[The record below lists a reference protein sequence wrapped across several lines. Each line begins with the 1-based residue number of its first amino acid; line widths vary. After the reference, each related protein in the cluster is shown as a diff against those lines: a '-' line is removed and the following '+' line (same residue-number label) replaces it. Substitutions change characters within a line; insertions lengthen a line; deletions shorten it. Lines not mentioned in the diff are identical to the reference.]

1 MFRTFVDIGVIR
13 WFLVDAKLDA
23 WMEYTGLGVCLLVCL
38 IVPYL
43 LGQLNFAI
51 ILSKKQF
58 GVDIRNYGSGN
69 GGTTNM
75 LRTFGKRSAVI
86 TLAGDM
92 GKAVAACLIGYI
104 FLGRLGAFIAG
115 LFCILGHTM
124 PIKYKFKG
132 GKGVACV
139 AAVILMTDLGNA
151 WYLPITFFV
160 LLTLFAIIALGLKFV
175 SLASVMCMLIYPLM
189 MHEMEMLIQ
198 SSVGVVLTESGIYTI
213 VALMMAIL
221 IVFMHREN
229 IKRLLNGTES
239 KLDLKGKKKTLYAE
253 TAEQNLPDEGI
264 DNGEEAAEEPQKPKK
279 PLDPDRPNP
288 NTSKKKQK
296 RNKK

>member
-1 MFRTFVDIGVIR
+1 MFRTFVDIGVVR
-13 WFLVDAKLDA
+13 WFLVDAKLEP
-23 WMEYTGLGVCLLVCL
+23 WMEYTGLGICLLVCL

-75 LRTFGKRSAVI
+75 LRTFGKKSAII
-86 TLAGDM
+86 TLGGDM
-92 GKAVAACLIGYI
+92 GKAVVACLVGYI

-160 LLTLFAIIALGLKFV
+160 MLTMFALIALGLKFV
-175 SLASVMCMLIYPLM
+175 SLASVMCMLVYPLM

-213 VALMMAIL
+213 IALMMALL

-253 TAEQNLPDEGI
+253 SVEENATQKTTEAEDEI
-264 DNGEEAAEEPQKPKK
+264 AEEPTKAKRSPN
-279 PLDPDRPNP
+279 PDRPNP

>member
-1 MFRTFVDIGVIR
+1 
-13 WFLVDAKLDA
+13 
-23 WMEYTGLGVCLLVCL
+23 
-38 IVPYL
+38 
-43 LGQLNFAI
+43 
-51 ILSKKQF
+51 
-58 GVDIRNYGSGN
+58 
-69 GGTTNM
+69 M
-75 LRTFGKRSAVI
+75 LRTFGKKSAII
-86 TLAGDM
+86 TLGGDM
-92 GKAVAACLIGYI
+92 GKAVVACLVGYI

-160 LLTLFAIIALGLKFV
+160 MLTMFALIALGLKFV
-175 SLASVMCMLIYPLM
+175 SLASVMCMLVYPLM

-213 VALMMAIL
+213 IALMMALL

-239 KLDLKGKKKTLYAE
+239 KLDLKGKKTLYAE
-253 TAEQNLPDEGI
+253 SVEENATQKTTETEDEI
-264 DNGEEAAEEPQKPKK
+264 AEEPTKAKK
-279 PLDPDRPNP
+279 SPNPDRPNP

>member
-1 MFRTFVDIGVIR
+1 MFRTFVMFGPFRYLLDSLSMPEG
-13 WFLVDAKLDA
+13 AKVAALA
-23 WMEYTGLGVCLLVCL
+23 AAFVVCM

-51 ILSKKQF
+51 IISKKKF
-58 GVDIRNYGSGN
+58 GVDVRDYGSGN

-75 LRTFGKRSAVI
+75 LRTFGKKSAVV
-86 TLAGDM
+86 TLVGDM
-92 GKAVAACLIGYI
+92 GKAIVSCLIGYLL
-104 FLGRLGAFIAG
+104 LGRLGAFLAG

-132 GKGVACV
+132 GKGVACA

-151 WYLPITFFV
+151 WFV
-160 LLTLFAIIALGLKFV
+160 PFIFLILLFVFAVIAVGLKYV
-175 SLASVMCMLIYPLM
+175 SLASVMCMLIYPLFLYEVEQLFFDAYKRADGTVIVNK
-189 MHEMEMLIQ
+189 EMGL
-198 SSVGVVLTESGIYTI
+198 YI
-213 VALMMAIL
+213 VCAFLMAAI

-229 IKRLLNGTES
+229 IKRLWRGQES
-239 KLDLKGKKKTLYAE
+239 KLDLSKKKKPIFEAE
-253 TAEQNLPDEGI
+253 A
-264 DNGEEAAEEPQKPKK
+264 EEATEPAAERSEK
-279 PLDPDRPNP
+279 PNP

>member
-1 MFRTFVDIGVIR
+1 MFGPFRYLLDSLSMPEGAKVAALAAAFV
-13 WFLVDAKLDA
+13 
-23 WMEYTGLGVCLLVCL
+23 VCM

-51 ILSKKQF
+51 IISKKKF
-58 GVDIRNYGSGN
+58 GVDVRDYGSGN

-75 LRTFGKRSAVI
+75 LRTFGKKSAVV
-86 TLAGDM
+86 TLVGDM
-92 GKAVAACLIGYI
+92 GKAIVSCLIGYLL
-104 FLGRLGAFIAG
+104 LGRLGAFLAG

-132 GKGVACV
+132 GKGVACA

-151 WYLPITFFV
+151 WFV
-160 LLTLFAIIALGLKFV
+160 PFIFLILLFVFAVIAVGLKYV
-175 SLASVMCMLIYPLM
+175 SLASVMCMLIYPLFLYEVEQLFFDAYKRADGTVIVNK
-189 MHEMEMLIQ
+189 EMGL
-198 SSVGVVLTESGIYTI
+198 YI
-213 VALMMAIL
+213 VCAFLMAAI

-229 IKRLLNGTES
+229 IKRLWRGQES
-239 KLDLKGKKKTLYAE
+239 KLDLSKKKKPIFEAE
-253 TAEQNLPDEGI
+253 A
-264 DNGEEAAEEPQKPKK
+264 EEATEPAAERSEK
-279 PLDPDRPNP
+279 PNP

>member
-1 MFRTFVDIGVIR
+1 
-13 WFLVDAKLDA
+13 
-23 WMEYTGLGVCLLVCL
+23 
-38 IVPYL
+38 
-43 LGQLNFAI
+43 
-51 ILSKKQF
+51 
-58 GVDIRNYGSGN
+58 
-69 GGTTNM
+69 
-75 LRTFGKRSAVI
+75 
-86 TLAGDM
+86 
-92 GKAVAACLIGYI
+92 
-104 FLGRLGAFIAG
+104 
-115 LFCILGHTM
+115 M

-151 WYLPITFFV
+151 WHLPITFFV
-160 LLTLFAIIALGLKFV
+160 MLTMFALIALGLKFV
-175 SLASVMCMLIYPLM
+175 SLASVMCMLVYPLM

-213 VALMMAIL
+213 IALMMALL

-253 TAEQNLPDEGI
+253 SVEENATQKTTEAEDEI
-264 DNGEEAAEEPQKPKK
+264 AEEPTKAKRSPN
-279 PLDPDRPNP
+279 PDRPNP

>member
-1 MFRTFVDIGVIR
+1 MFGPFRYLLDSLSMPEGAKVAALAAAFV
-13 WFLVDAKLDA
+13 
-23 WMEYTGLGVCLLVCL
+23 VCM

-51 ILSKKQF
+51 IISKKKF
-58 GVDIRNYGSGN
+58 GVDVRDYGSGN

-75 LRTFGKRSAVI
+75 LRTFGKKSAVV
-86 TLAGDM
+86 TLVGDM
-92 GKAVAACLIGYI
+92 GKAIVSCLIGYLL
-104 FLGRLGAFIAG
+104 LGRLGAFLAG

-132 GKGVACV
+132 GKGVACA

-151 WYLPITFFV
+151 WFV
-160 LLTLFAIIALGLKFV
+160 PFIFLILLFVFAVIAVGLKYV
-175 SLASVMCMLIYPLM
+175 SLASVMCMLIYPLFLYEVEQLFFDAYKRADGTVIVNK
-189 MHEMEMLIQ
+189 EMGL
-198 SSVGVVLTESGIYTI
+198 YI
-213 VALMMAIL
+213 VCAFLMAAL

-229 IKRLLNGTES
+229 IKRLWRGQES
-239 KLDLKGKKKTLYAE
+239 KLDLSKKKKPIFEAE
-253 TAEQNLPDEGI
+253 A
-264 DNGEEAAEEPQKPKK
+264 EEATEPAAERSEK
-279 PLDPDRPNP
+279 PNP

>member
-1 MFRTFVDIGVIR
+1 MFRN
-13 WFLVDAKLDA
+13 LVMFGPLRYLMSLHSVSGGIETAILA
-23 WMEYTGLGVCLLVCL
+23 AAFIVCMV
-38 IVPYL
+38 VPYL

-51 ILSKKQF
+51 IISKKKF
-58 GVDIRNYGSGN
+58 GADVRDYGSGN

-75 LRTFGKRSAVI
+75 LRTFGKKSAII

-92 GKAVAACLIGYI
+92 GKAIISCLIGYLL
-104 FLGRLGAFIAG
+104 LGRLGAFLAG
-115 LFCILGHTM
+115 LFCILGHTF

-151 WYLPITFFV
+151 WYIPFIFLV
-160 LLTLFAIIALGLKFV
+160 LLLIFAVIALGLKYV
-175 SLASVMCMLIYPLM
+175 SLASVMCMLIYPLFLY
-189 MHEMEMLIQ
+189 EVEKLFLDK
-198 SSVGVVLTESGIYTI
+198 VTRPDGTI
-213 VALMMAIL
+213 VVNKEVGLYVLLAFLMAAI

-229 IKRLLNGTES
+229 IKRLWQGKES
-239 KLDLKGKKKTLYAE
+239 KLDLSKKSKPIFDESAPESPDPEVSETHAE
-253 TAEQNLPDEGI
+253 HVERSA
-264 DNGEEAAEEPQKPKK
+264 K
-279 PLDPDRPNP
+279 PNP

>member
-1 MFRTFVDIGVIR
+1 MFRTFVDIGVVR
-13 WFLVDAKLDA
+13 WFLVDAKLEP
-23 WMEYTGLGVCLLVCL
+23 WMEYTGLGICLLVCL

-75 LRTFGKRSAVI
+75 LRTFGKKSAII
-86 TLAGDM
+86 TLGGDM
-92 GKAVAACLIGYI
+92 GKAVVACLVGYI

-151 WYLPITFFV
+151 WHLPITFFV
-160 LLTLFAIIALGLKFV
+160 MLTMFALIALGLKFV
-175 SLASVMCMLIYPLM
+175 SLASVMCMLVYPLM

-213 VALMMAIL
+213 IALMMALL

-239 KLDLKGKKKTLYAE
+239 KLDLSGKQKTLYAE
-253 TAEQNLPDEGI
+253 SVEENATQKTTEAEDEI
-264 DNGEEAAEEPQKPKK
+264 AEEPTKAKRSPN
-279 PLDPDRPNP
+279 PDRPNP

>member
-1 MFRTFVDIGVIR
+1 MFRTFVDIGVVR
-13 WFLVDAKLDA
+13 WFLVDAKLEP
-23 WMEYTGLGVCLLVCL
+23 WMEYTGLGICLLVCL

-75 LRTFGKRSAVI
+75 LRTFGKKSAII
-86 TLAGDM
+86 TLGGDM
-92 GKAVAACLIGYI
+92 GKAVVACLVGYI

-151 WYLPITFFV
+151 WHLPITFSV
-160 LLTLFAIIALGLKFV
+160 MLTMFALIALGLKFV
-175 SLASVMCMLIYPLM
+175 SLASVMCMLVYPLM

-213 VALMMAIL
+213 IALMMALL

-253 TAEQNLPDEGI
+253 SVEENATQKTTEAEDEI
-264 DNGEEAAEEPQKPKK
+264 AEEPTKAKRSPN
-279 PLDPDRPNP
+279 PDRPNP

>member
-1 MFRTFVDIGVIR
+1 MFRTFVDIGIVR
-13 WFLVDAKLDA
+13 WFLNEAKLEP
-23 WMEYTGLGVCLLVCL
+23 WMEYTVLGVSFLICL

-75 LRTFGKRSAVI
+75 LRTFGKKSALI
-86 TLAGDM
+86 TLAGDV
-92 GKAVAACLIGYI
+92 GKAVVACLVGYI

-124 PIKYKFKG
+124 PIKYKFRG

-151 WYLPITFFV
+151 WYLPITFFAM
-160 LLTLFAIIALGLKFV
+160 LTMFALIALGLKFV
-175 SLASVMCMLIYPLM
+175 SLASVMCMLVYPLM
-189 MHEMEMLIQ
+189 MHEMEMIIQ

-213 VALMMAIL
+213 VALLMAIL

-229 IKRLLNGTES
+229 IKRLLSGTES

-253 TAEQNLPDEGI
+253 TAEQAPF
-264 DNGEEAAEEPQKPKK
+264 EESEDTDTDTAEEPQPQKK
-279 PLDPDRPNP
+279 PIDPNRPNP
-288 NTSKKKQK
+288 NTSRKKQK

>member
-1 MFRTFVDIGVIR
+1 MFRTFVDIGVVR
-13 WFLVDAKLDA
+13 WFLVDAKLEP
-23 WMEYTGLGVCLLVCL
+23 WMEYTGLGICLLVCL

-75 LRTFGKRSAVI
+75 LRTFGKKSAII
-86 TLAGDM
+86 TLGGDM
-92 GKAVAACLIGYI
+92 GKAVVACLVGYI

-151 WYLPITFFV
+151 WHLPITFFV
-160 LLTLFAIIALGLKFV
+160 MLTMFALIALGLKFV
-175 SLASVMCMLIYPLM
+175 SLASVMCMLVYPLM
-189 MHEMEMLIQ
+189 MHEMELLIQ

-213 VALMMAIL
+213 IALMMALL

-253 TAEQNLPDEGI
+253 SVEESATQKTTEAEDEI
-264 DNGEEAAEEPQKPKK
+264 AEEPTKAKRSPN
-279 PLDPDRPNP
+279 PDRPNP

>member
-1 MFRTFVDIGVIR
+1 
-13 WFLVDAKLDA
+13 
-23 WMEYTGLGVCLLVCL
+23 
-38 IVPYL
+38 
-43 LGQLNFAI
+43 
-51 ILSKKQF
+51 
-58 GVDIRNYGSGN
+58 
-69 GGTTNM
+69 
-75 LRTFGKRSAVI
+75 
-86 TLAGDM
+86 
-92 GKAVAACLIGYI
+92 
-104 FLGRLGAFIAG
+104 
-115 LFCILGHTM
+115 M

-160 LLTLFAIIALGLKFV
+160 MLTMFALIALGLKFV
-175 SLASVMCMLIYPLM
+175 SLASVMCMLVYPLM

-213 VALMMAIL
+213 IALMMALL

-239 KLDLKGKKKTLYAE
+239 KLDLKGKKTLYAE
-253 TAEQNLPDEGI
+253 SVEENATQKTTETEDEI
-264 DNGEEAAEEPQKPKK
+264 AEEPTKAKK
-279 PLDPDRPNP
+279 SPNPDRPNP